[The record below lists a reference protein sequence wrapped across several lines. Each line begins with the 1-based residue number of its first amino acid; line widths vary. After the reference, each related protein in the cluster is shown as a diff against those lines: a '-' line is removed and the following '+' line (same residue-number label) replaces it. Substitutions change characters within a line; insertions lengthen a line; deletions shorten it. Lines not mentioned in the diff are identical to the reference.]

1 VSSGGGGGQGQ
12 PPPTSPRIITPPSR
26 PRRGIHRFTEIP
38 EALFERRKSSGR
50 LGVLLAWAVVFADI
64 GTSIYYVPGLLFREL
79 GSTSPSPAAAFVLA
93 TGIAFV
99 FLSLKYVDV
108 AARYPDGGGVV
119 SVASDAFG
127 PFIGCIGGI
136 LICVDY
142 FLTGAISSVSGF
154 QYLAAEV
161 PALAGVIAPAAC
173 GALIL
178 LGALNYVG
186 IRESAK
192 LTATLAIASLAVNL
206 VVIGAVLVRM
216 DVTHL
221 RLVMQQFTAV
231 GGLKP
236 WTILVGFGSSW
247 LAFSGLESISQI
259 APALQDPREKTA
271 LRAMLLVVIC
281 ILITSPIMT
290 AFETALL
297 DVAHAN
303 PDQFVYELGLT
314 FGGRAIAVAVVVTSS
329 TLLLGAANTAIIGC
343 YHVFLALVRLGF
355 LPQWLAERNQRYGTP
370 HRAIAISVI
379 VPAVVVL
386 ATRGHMA
393 LLGDMYSFGLLGAF
407 TLTSIGI
414 DRLRIQ
420 EKYRGP
426 AFWIG
431 LFTSLLVLVAW
442 GVNLI
447 AKTKATLFGGSV
459 TLVGFAIAY
468 AVRRGWIG
476 GQRAGFVE
484 AEAAERAAGELETAT
499 EVVTLEE
506 ALETKAIY
514 PSTTLVAVRA
524 ANLRLFQ
531 EALARARGAG
541 DQAVYVVFVD
551 EVPGL
556 FFPPKA
562 GPSREAREVLQAAVD
577 YFKQAGFTAV
587 PIWRMAHDAGASVAG
602 AARKLGMEAVM
613 VGTSQRNAVWHL
625 LRGNVLKS
633 LVRELPPTTRV
644 WICN

>member
-1 VSSGGGGGQGQ
+1 VSSPGGTS
-12 PPPTSPRIITPPSR
+12 PPPTAANPPG
-26 PRRGIHRFTEIP
+26 RRTRRSLQFADIP
-38 EALFERRKSSGR
+38 EALLERKKSSGR
-50 LGVLLAWAVVFADI
+50 LGALLAWSVVFADI
-64 GTSIYYVPGLLFREL
+64 GTSIYYVPGLLFRQL
-79 GSTSPSPAAAFVLA
+79 GGTAPSPAAAFVLA
-93 TGIAFV
+93 TGIAFI
-99 FLSLKYVDV
+99 FLSFKYVDV

-127 PFIGCIGGI
+127 PFVGCIGGM

-154 QYLAAEV
+154 QYLAA
-161 PALAGVIAPAAC
+161 ALPGLTSYIAPAAC
-173 GALIL
+173 AALIV
-178 LGALNYVG
+178 LGALNYIG
-186 IRESAK
+186 IRESAV
-192 LTATLAIASLAVNL
+192 LTAVLAVGSLVVNL
-206 VVIGAVLVRM
+206 VVLAVVAVRL
-216 DVTHL
+216 DGPHL
-221 RLVMQQFTAV
+221 KLVMDQFSAV
-231 GGLKP
+231 GALKP
-236 WTILVGFGSSW
+236 WTILVGYGSSW

-259 APALQDPREKTA
+259 APALQEPRERTA
-271 LRAMLLVVIC
+271 LRAMLLVIAC
-281 ILITSPIMT
+281 IVVTSPLIT

-297 DVAHAN
+297 DAAHAN
-303 PDQFVYELGLT
+303 PDQFVYELGYA
-314 FGGRAIAVAVVVTSS
+314 FGGKAVAIAVVITSS
-329 TLLLGAANTAIIGC
+329 ALLLGASNTALIGC

-355 LPQWLAERNQRYGTP
+355 LPQWLAERNLRFGTP
-370 HRAIAISVI
+370 HRAIAICVF
-379 VPAVVVL
+379 VPVVVVL
-386 ATRGHMA
+386 ATQGQME

-414 DRLRIQ
+414 DRLRAQ
-420 EKYRGP
+420 ERFRGP

-431 LFTSLLVLVAW
+431 LFTSALVVLAW

-447 AKTKATLFGGSV
+447 EKTKATMFGGSV
-459 TLVGFAIAY
+459 TLFGFVIAL

-476 GQRAGFVE
+476 GHRTGFKE
-484 AEAAERAAGELETAT
+484 AEAAEAAASQLETAA

-506 ALETKAIY
+506 ATEMKAIY

-541 DQAVYVVFVD
+541 DQSVYVIFVD

-562 GPSREAREVLQAAVD
+562 GPSRDARAVLQAAVD

-633 LVRELPPTTRV
+633 LVRELPATTRV

>member
-1 VSSGGGGGQGQ
+1 MSDADAQ
-12 PPPTSPRIITPPSR
+12 PPRVVEAPR
-26 PRRGIHRFTEIP
+26 PRRGIKRFTDIP
-38 EALFERRKSSGR
+38 EALFERKKSSGR
-50 LGVLLAWAVVFADI
+50 LGALLAWAVVFADI
-64 GTSIYYVPGLLFREL
+64 GTSIYYVPGLLFRQL
-79 GSTSPSPAAAFVLA
+79 GGTSPSPAAAFVLA
-93 TGIAFV
+93 TGVAFI

-154 QYLAAEV
+154 QYLAAEL
-161 PALAGVIAPAAC
+161 PGLAGSIAPAAC
-173 GALIL
+173 GALIV

-186 IRESAK
+186 IRESAQ
-192 LTATLAIASLAVNL
+192 LTAVLAVASLVVNL
-206 VVIGAVLVRM
+206 VVMGAVIVRL
-216 DVTHL
+216 DGPHWH
-221 RLVMQQFTAV
+221 LVMQQFTAV
-231 GGLKP
+231 GTLKP

-259 APALQDPREKTA
+259 APALQDPREKVA
-271 LRAMLLVVIC
+271 LRAMMLVVAC
-281 ILITSPIMT
+281 ILITSPVIT

-297 DVAHAN
+297 DASHAN
-303 PDQFVYELGLT
+303 PDQFVYELGHVY
-314 FGGRAIAVAVVVTSS
+314 GGRAIAIAVVATSS
-329 TLLLGAANTAIIGC
+329 TLLVGAANTALIGC

-355 LPQWLAERNQRYGTP
+355 MPQWLAERNQRYGTP
-370 HRAIAISVI
+370 HRAIAISVA
-379 VPAVVVL
+379 VPVVVVL
-386 ATRGHMA
+386 ATRGQME

-407 TLTSIGI
+407 TLTSVGI

-426 AFWIG
+426 AFWVG
-431 LFTSLLVLVAW
+431 LFTSALVLLAW

-447 AKTKATLFGGSV
+447 EKTKATLFGGSV
-459 TLVGFAIAY
+459 TLFGFGIAY

-476 GQRAGFVE
+476 GHRTGFTE
-484 AEAAERAAGELETAT
+484 AEEAEHAAAELDTAT

-506 ALETKAIY
+506 AMEMKAIY

-541 DQAVYVVFVD
+541 DASVYVIFVD
-551 EVPGL
+551 EIPGL

-562 GPSREAREVLQAAVD
+562 GPSREARQVLQAAVD

>member
-1 VSSGGGGGQGQ
+1 VSSPGGAPPQ
-12 PPPTSPRIITPPSR
+12 PPIVVTPPPP
-26 PRRGIHRFTEIP
+26 PRARSGFQRFTEIP
-38 EALFERRKSSGR
+38 EALFERKKSSGR
-50 LGVLLAWAVVFADI
+50 LGALLAWSIVFADI
-64 GTSIYYVPGLLFREL
+64 GTSIYYVPGLLFRQL
-79 GSTSPSPAAAFVLA
+79 GGTTPSPAAAFVLA

-99 FLSLKYVDV
+99 FLSFKYVDV

-127 PFIGCIGGI
+127 PFIGCIGGM

-154 QYLAAEV
+154 QYMAAEL
-161 PALAGVIAPAAC
+161 PGLANAIAPAAC
-173 GALIL
+173 CALIV
-178 LGALNYVG
+178 LGALNYIG
-186 IRESAK
+186 IRESAS
-192 LTATLAIASLAVNL
+192 LTAVLAVASLVVNL
-206 VVIGAVLVRM
+206 VVLVAVAVRL
-216 DVTHL
+216 DGPHL
-221 RLVMQQFTAV
+221 DMVMQQFTAV
-231 GGLKP
+231 RALKP
-236 WTILVGFGSSW
+236 WTILVGYGSSW

-271 LRAMLLVVIC
+271 LRAMLLVIAC
-281 ILITSPIMT
+281 ILITSPLMT

-297 DVAHAN
+297 DASHAN
-303 PDQFVYELGLT
+303 PDQFVYELGSV
-314 FGGRAIAVAVVVTSS
+314 FGGRALAIAVVITSS
-329 TLLLGAANTAIIGC
+329 TLLLGASNTALIGC

-355 LPQWLAERNQRYGTP
+355 LPQWLAERNLRFGTP
-370 HRAIAISVI
+370 HRAIAISVV
-379 VPAVVVL
+379 VPVIVVL
-386 ATRGHMA
+386 ATQGQME

-407 TLTSIGI
+407 TLTSVGI
-414 DRLRIQ
+414 DRLRAQ
-420 EKYRGP
+420 EKHRGP

-431 LFTSLLVLVAW
+431 LFTSALVIVAW
-442 GVNLI
+442 AVNLVE
-447 AKTKATLFGGSV
+447 KTKATMFGGSV
-459 TLVGFAIAY
+459 TLVGFGIAY
-468 AVRRGWIG
+468 AVRKGWIG
-476 GQRAGFVE
+476 GHRSGFKE
-484 AEAAERAAGELETAT
+484 AEAAEHAAAELETAT

-506 ALETKAIY
+506 ASEMKSMY
-514 PSTTLVAVRA
+514 PSSTLVAVRA

-541 DQAVYVVFVD
+541 DAAVYVIYVD

-562 GPSREAREVLQAAVD
+562 GPSREARQVLQAAVD

-587 PIWRMAHDAGASVAG
+587 PVWRMAHDAGASVAG
-602 AARKLGMEAVM
+602 AARKLGVEAVM

>member
-1 VSSGGGGGQGQ
+1 VSDGGAQ
-12 PPPTSPRIITPPSR
+12 PPRVVEAPRS
-26 PRRGIHRFTEIP
+26 RRGMQRFAEIP
-38 EALFERRKSSGR
+38 ESLFERKKSSGR
-50 LGVLLAWAVVFADI
+50 LGALLAWGVVFADI
-64 GTSIYYVPGLLFREL
+64 GTSIYYVPGLLFRQL
-79 GSTSPSPAAAFVLA
+79 GGTSPSPAAAFVLA
-93 TGIAFV
+93 TGIAFI

-127 PFIGCIGGI
+127 PFIGCLGGI

-154 QYLAAEV
+154 QYLAAEL
-161 PALAGVIAPAAC
+161 PGLAHAIAPAAC
-173 GALIL
+173 GALVV

-186 IRESAK
+186 IRESAQ
-192 LTATLAIASLAVNL
+192 LTAVMAVASLVANL
-206 VVIGAVLVRM
+206 VVMGAVIL
-216 DVTHL
+216 HL
-221 RLVMQQFTAV
+221 DAAQWHLVMQQFTAV
-231 GGLKP
+231 GALKP

-259 APALQDPREKTA
+259 APALQEPREKVA
-271 LRAMLLVVIC
+271 LRAMLLVVAC
-281 ILITSPIMT
+281 ILITSPVIT

-297 DVAHAN
+297 DTAHAN
-303 PDQFVYELGLT
+303 PEQFVYELGHT
-314 FGGRAIAVAVVVTSS
+314 FGGRAIGIAVVITSS
-329 TLLLGAANTAIIGC
+329 TLLVGAANTALIGC

-355 LPQWLAERNQRYGTP
+355 MPQWLAERNQRYGTP
-370 HRAIAISVI
+370 HRAIAISVV
-379 VPAVVVL
+379 VPVIVVL
-386 ATRGHMA
+386 ATRGQME

-407 TLTSIGI
+407 TLTSVGI
-414 DRLRIQ
+414 DRLRAQ

-426 AFWIG
+426 AFWVG
-431 LFTSLLVLVAW
+431 LFTSALVVLAW
-442 GVNLI
+442 GINLI
-447 AKTKATLFGGSV
+447 EKTKATLFGGSV
-459 TLVGFAIAY
+459 TLVGFGIAY
-468 AVRRGWIG
+468 SVRRGWIG
-476 GQRAGFVE
+476 GHRTGFTE
-484 AEAAERAAGELETAT
+484 AEEAEHAAAQLETAT

-506 ALETKAIY
+506 AMEMKAIY

-541 DQAVYVVFVD
+541 DASVYVIFVD
-551 EVPGL
+551 EIPGL

-562 GPSREAREVLQAAVD
+562 GPSREARQVLQGAVD

-613 VGTSQRNAVWHL
+613 VGTSQRNALWHL
-625 LRGNVLKS
+625 LRGSVLKS